1 MNTILQKSVL
11 LKSLISLN
19 NFDFICLSK
28 SYLDS
33 TTSSDDKNLCLD
45 GYKLIRTGHPKNI
58 KQDGSCICYSETLPV
73 KIIQLNYLLE
83 CLVCEI
89 NYDNNK
95 IFIVTL
101 YRSPSQS
108 TDEFDKFLRGFE
120 DVIV

>member
-1 MNTILQKSVL
+1 MNTILQKSLL
-11 LKSLISLN
+11 LKPLISLN

-58 KQDGSCICYSETLPV
+58 KQGGSCIYYSETLPV

-95 IFIVTL
+95 FSSLLCIDLPVNQPMSLISFFVVL
-101 YRSPSQS
+101 
-108 TDEFDKFLRGFE
+108 KM
-120 DVIV
+120 